1 MLPRSW
7 IGANR
12 FCFKFN
18 ILSISQFKMVS
29 KDNLIRQISTS
40 ENNIIFYG
48 VLLRWSGSQKWQEM
62 INKKSATMLGI
73 TIQPS
78 FAQIRA
84 GDILHCGAADA
95 SSSDQRWFLENYLC
109 QSLSWHCPGPHIWQS
124 LHGISWCLKLTFC
137 LFQLLTP
144 TAAKLRSK
152 CLSCCLH
159 YVSTMQRD
167 TAGPWRLSSITRYTQ
182 NWTHGACSWA
192 TIKTV

>member
-7 IGANR
+7 IEANR

-29 KDNLIRQISTS
+29 KGNLIRQFLTS
-40 ENNIIFYG
+40 ENNISFYG

-95 SSSDQRWFLENYLC
+95 PSSDQGWFLENYLC
-109 QSLSWHCPGPHIWQS
+109 QSLSWHCPGHYIWQS
-124 LHGISWCLKLTFC
+124 LHGISWRFKLTFC
-137 LFQLLTP
+137 LFQLLTL
-144 TAAKLRSK
+144 TAAKWRSK

-159 YVSTMQRD
+159 YASTMQRD
-167 TAGPWRLSSITRYTQ
+167 TAGPWRLSSTTRYIQ
-182 NWTHGACSWA
+182 NY
-192 TIKTV
+192 TIQTVPAHEQP

>member
-29 KDNLIRQISTS
+29 KGNLIRQVLTS
-40 ENNIIFYG
+40 ENNISFYG

-73 TIQPS
+73 TIQFCPNKGWRYS
-78 FAQIRA
+78 SLWRCWCLELGSGMVSRKLSLPII
-84 GDILHCGAADA
+84 ILALPGA
-95 SSSDQRWFLENYLC
+95 
-109 QSLSWHCPGPHIWQS
+109 
-124 LHGISWCLKLTFC
+124 LHLTVATRHLMALKLTFC
-137 LFQLLTP
+137 LFQLLTL
-144 TAAKLRSK
+144 TAAKWRSK

-159 YVSTMQRD
+159 YASTMQRD
-167 TAGPWRLSSITRYTQ
+167 TAGPWRLSSTTRYTQ
-182 NWTHGACSWA
+182 N
-192 TIKTV
+192 